1 MSSKEI
7 DVCCLWQTLKRDN
20 ADLSFMKLLT
30 RVTPSKCCEWGGV
43 MRECHL
49 SCVTFYG
56 LQQCVVLMSGRG
68 VSQHWS
74 CWPVW
79 PYWLSALRHRERTIS
94 SDWELAA
101 AACCTLLNS
110 VYSMYTRTTY
120 HTARRWP
127 FVYFF
132 PKYLLPF
139 KAKCFLSNL
148 FC

>member
-1 MSSKEI
+1 MTDFK
-7 DVCCLWQTLKRDN
+7 KRQRRFIFYEAVN
-20 ADLSFMKLLT
+20 KSHAIQVRSFISI
-30 RVTPSKCCEWGGV
+30 RHSCDWGGV

-49 SCVTFYG
+49 SCVTFCG